1 MINSNQ
7 IINNV
12 EKQIEKVMR
21 DDTFI
26 KLVSFNLNTALKIQ
40 KYTHRKF
47 ETLLKIADVP
57 TVKSLNE
64 LFETVH
70 QLEKE
75 THEQKEKIA
84 HLETELADYKN
95 QKLKKTKKT
104 PKEDEK
110 IVF

>member
-1 MINSNQ
+1 M
-7 IINNV
+7 
-12 EKQIEKVMR
+12 
-21 DDTFI
+21 
-26 KLVSFNLNTALKIQ
+26 
-40 KYTHRKF
+40 
-47 ETLLKIADVP
+47 ADVP

-104 PKEDEK
+104 P
-110 IVF
+110 